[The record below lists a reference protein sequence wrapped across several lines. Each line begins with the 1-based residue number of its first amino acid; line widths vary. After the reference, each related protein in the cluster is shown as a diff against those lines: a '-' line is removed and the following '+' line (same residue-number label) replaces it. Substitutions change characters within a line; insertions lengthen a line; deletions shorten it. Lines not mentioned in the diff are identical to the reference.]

1 MKKTILAAIFAA
13 AIAVSGAAGFASR
26 VNADPNGGNTVDTE
40 FSFYNMNSS
49 GHSVGREKRNTTK
62 VYVYPYY
69 GPSVKYNVEGYHTST
84 NTWMDRSN
92 SFVVS
97 TGTQASLTNFVY
109 ENGEREARLGFVRQ
123 SYAGVYTRGYW
134 SPDSTRNYTVFR

>member
-13 AIAVSGAAGFASR
+13 AIAVSGVAGFATR
-26 VNADPNGGNTVDTE
+26 ANADGTGNTTDTE

-62 VYVYPYY
+62 VYCYPWY
-69 GPSVKYNVEGYHTST
+69 GPSVKYNVEGYHTAT
-84 NTWMDRSN
+84 NQWMDRSN
-92 SFVVS
+92 SFVIS
-97 TGTQASLTNFVY
+97 TGTQASLTNYVY
-109 ENGEREARLGFVRQ
+109 ENGERSARLGFVRQ

-134 SPDSTRNYTVFR
+134 SPDSSRNYTIYR